1 MNKMLLIIDCQ
12 YDFIN
17 GSMGI
22 KGSEEMVQRLA
33 EYVKE
38 HGKDYKILGFSADW
52 HPYNHCSF
60 TKEGGLWP
68 VHCIPYTR
76 GGALYESL
84 TDAAYST
91 GVPVHVFEKGND
103 SRWEEYSLFGNKLS
117 TERVKQLVKENN
129 IEQIEICGIA
139 AEYCVKE
146 SIEGAIKEF
155 GSDMVTVFRKYIVA
169 FEDIRVLDDVI
180 SKNNLKV
187 ID

>member
-1 MNKMLLIIDCQ
+1 MNKMLLVIDCQ

-22 KGSEEMVQRLA
+22 KGSEEMVNRLA
-33 EYVKE
+33 EYVAE

-60 TKEGGLWP
+60 KENGGLWP

-76 GGALYESL
+76 GGAIYEAL
-84 TDAAYST
+84 TKAAYST

-103 SRWEEYSLFGNKLS
+103 SRWEEYSLFGNKVS

-146 SIEGAIKEF
+146 SIEGAIREF
-155 GSDMVTVFRKYIVA
+155 GADMVTVFRKYIIA
-169 FEDIRVLDDVI
+169 FEDIKVLDDVI
-180 SKNNLKV
+180 SKNKLKV